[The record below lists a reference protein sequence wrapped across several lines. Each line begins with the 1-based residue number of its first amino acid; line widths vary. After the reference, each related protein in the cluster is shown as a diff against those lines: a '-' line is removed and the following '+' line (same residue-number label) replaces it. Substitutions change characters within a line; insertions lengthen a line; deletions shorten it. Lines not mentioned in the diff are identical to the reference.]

1 MTGEHDALAGV
12 GRRGELSVSSLRSDG
27 TFSRPVPIWSVL
39 VDGRLFIRSY
49 MGTEGRWYRGVLARR
64 AGRVTSGSRAVDV
77 TFTPAPIELADR
89 IDEAY
94 RAKYA
99 GSGYLAPMLSE
110 QARAAAFEVTA
121 KP

>member
-1 MTGEHDALAGV
+1 MTGEHDALEGV
-12 GRRGELSVSSLRSDG
+12 A
-27 TFSRPVPIWSVL
+27 
-39 VDGRLFIRSY
+39 
-49 MGTEGRWYRGVLARR
+49 LALR
-64 AGRVTSGSRAVDV
+64 AGRVTSGPQTVDV
-77 TFTPAPIELADR
+77 TFTPVPIELADS

-99 GSGYLAPMLSE
+99 GSAYLAPMLSE